1 MQQPMAF
8 PRRLEPDGRDP
19 RHREVKGASASIRR
33 LWSEKLGERTHLTE
47 HRIPMIKSPKNR
59 NSIDANAKL
68 QVHHETLRVLRTH
81 ELTGAVG
88 AVGATAAPCVNPSF
102 KCL

>member
-1 MQQPMAF
+1 
-8 PRRLEPDGRDP
+8 
-19 RHREVKGASASIRR
+19 
-33 LWSEKLGERTHLTE
+33 
-47 HRIPMIKSPKNR
+47 MIKSPKNR
-59 NSIDANAKL
+59 TSIASASPGAAKL

-88 AVGATAAPCVNPSF
+88 ATGAPCVNPSF